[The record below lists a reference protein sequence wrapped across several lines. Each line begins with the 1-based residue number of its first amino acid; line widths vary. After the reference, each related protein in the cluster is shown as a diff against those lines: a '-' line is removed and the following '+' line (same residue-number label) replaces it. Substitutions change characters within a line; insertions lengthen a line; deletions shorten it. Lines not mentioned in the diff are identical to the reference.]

1 MFLTVSNYAV
11 SVVLFRQIWDKE
23 QKLVYYMSKA
33 MVGAETRYSQVEQTA
48 LALKNV
54 ARKLRPYF
62 QAH

>member
-33 MVGAETRYSQVEQTA
+33 MVGVETRYSQVE
-48 LALKNV
+48 
-54 ARKLRPYF
+54 
-62 QAH
+62 